1 MVETQVNGEC
11 MKQPKINNKVQ
22 EEYAVKR
29 PAHKEAGVIKI
40 LQNGSVELYQ
50 NSVRFLLIGPL

>member
-11 MKQPKINNKVQ
+11 MKQPKLKKIQ
-22 EEYAVKR
+22 EEYDVKR

-40 LQNGSVELYQ
+40 LQNGSVEHYQ